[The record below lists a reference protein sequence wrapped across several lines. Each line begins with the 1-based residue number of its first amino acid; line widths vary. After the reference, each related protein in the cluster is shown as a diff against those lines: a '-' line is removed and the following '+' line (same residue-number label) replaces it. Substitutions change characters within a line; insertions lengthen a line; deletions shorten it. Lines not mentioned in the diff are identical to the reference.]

1 MKKSFWMILII
12 CLLAAFTFIGFYVNR
27 DYWFGKWKTLIVS
40 QFATHQEQEYYS
52 KQFESD
58 LWMKKEQQKEL
69 FFATA
74 KVSATE
80 ITLQDISEK
89 IEYIKKAGFKVEIIN
104 TPINKSDYLFG
115 GPGVIIGCSSI
126 EQCFEAL
133 NDIKLYINMTNKEA
147 YDHLDYYCRLVDK
160 YQAWQRSLEPNPDL
174 IKLR

>member
-27 DYWFGKWKTLIVS
+27 DYWFGG
-40 QFATHQEQEYYS
+40 
-52 KQFESD
+52 
-58 LWMKKEQQKEL
+58 MKKEQQKEL
-69 FFATA
+69 FL
-74 KVSATE
+74 E